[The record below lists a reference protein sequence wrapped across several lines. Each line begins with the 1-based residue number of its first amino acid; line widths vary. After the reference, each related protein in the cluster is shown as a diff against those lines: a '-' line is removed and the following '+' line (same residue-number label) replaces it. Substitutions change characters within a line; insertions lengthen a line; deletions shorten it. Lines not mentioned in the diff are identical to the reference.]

1 MKKIE
6 SLCKEI
12 EDIKKNQVEFL
23 ELKKCNNQNKKF
35 SGYSQLQNEGYKELV
50 NWEIET
56 IEIIHL
62 DNIEKIDWKEINRA
76 SGTWG
81 TITKDLTSMP
91 LPIWKDKGE
100 RTGKKLFKEKWLKTS
115 QIWPTEKKKKKT
127 NLQIRKSDWIPNKIS
142 LKKSMW
148 RYITIKILKTKAK
161 KKKNL
166 ESSKRKSMPYIYRK
180 NKLNDGRFLTK
191 NYEDQKE
198 VAQ

>member
-115 QIWPTEKKKKKT
+115 QIWPTEKKKKR
-127 NLQIRKSDWIPNKIS
+127 Q
-142 LKKSMW
+142 
-148 RYITIKILKTKAK
+148 
-161 KKKNL
+161 
-166 ESSKRKSMPYIYRK
+166 IYRFE
-180 NKLNDGRFLTK
+180 NLT
-191 NYEDQKE
+191 ESQTR
-198 VAQ
+198 